1 MKDGEEKVEK
11 YLASGQKDVNGWKIG
26 SLFGDRQFY
35 SGDWL
40 KRAAAAKGGIYGND
54 AIEAVY
60 PMAKTLAD
68 GEILDGSK
76 HDTRSPSPPDNPACE
91 RVLVGDHVRRQVA
104 IADREPI
111 NRYLINSPMLPGMKR
126 TPTVR

>member
-54 AIEAVY
+54 AVEAVY
-60 PMAKTLAD
+60 PMTKTLAD
-68 GEILDGSK
+68 GTVARRLQTQIHADFSRR
-76 HDTRSPSPPDNPACE
+76 TIPAGG
-91 RVLVGDHVRRQVA
+91 RVLVGDDV
-104 IADREPI
+104 
-111 NRYLINSPMLPGMKR
+111 
-126 TPTVR
+126 